1 MKCQKIL
8 EIKVGGKSDAPE
20 DTWVLGG
27 GIEMATTS
35 YVYGAIV
42 HKFHV
47 RKVIKNADA
56 KQG

>member
-1 MKCQKIL
+1 MKCYKML

-27 GIEMATTS
+27 GIEMATTF
-35 YVYGAIV
+35 YVYGAKV
-42 HKFHV
+42 HV

-56 KQG
+56 EQG